1 MKKIIL
7 LLLISTLSIHA
18 QVEKLKPEFRNL
30 SWIVDDKALEVI
42 QTLSK
47 VYGSDSLRSDS
58 IFVTKTEYDLYV
70 DSMTLWKLTKNALKE
85 GDTSAKATT
94 IGNYGSTDER
104 HSNLEWLKLF
114 DEDTRLT
121 YEKNNHST
129 AKGLLFCI
137 PSSYDNLKLFYKEEA
152 SSIKDY
158 NKGRIKV
165 YSTQM
170 THRKETINFYI
181 ALHKTIKPT
190 TNYAISYLGYW
201 FPYVYIYSKPKKV
214 IYPTSI
220 KKVWESHTGLS
231 YATAQQLGLTDER
244 ILKLINKKKPINPD
258 VLLNQVREY
267 AIGVKCDTCEIKLYD
282 NHLEDD
288 DKIAFT
294 YRKNTTSV
302 NIKNIGTNYTII
314 SSQDGSFYLQALSEG
329 SKGLC
334 TVDILIDG
342 VNHIFAMKKEE
353 KVSIRLIKE
362 K

>member
-7 LLLISTLSIHA
+7 FLLMSTLATQA

-30 SWIVDDKALEVI
+30 SWVVDNKASEVI
-42 QTLSK
+42 STLSHI
-47 VYGSDSLRSDS
+47 YGSDSLRSDS
-58 IFVTKTEYDLYV
+58 TFVTKADYDLYI
-70 DSMTLWKLTKNALKE
+70 DSMTLWKLTKGIFKD
-85 GDTSAKATT
+85 GDINAKASTV
-94 IGNYGSTDER
+94 GNYGSVDET
-104 HSNLEWLKLF
+104 HSNAEWLRLY

-121 YEKNNHST
+121 YEKNSHST
-129 AKGLLFCI
+129 TKGLLFCI

-170 THRKETINFYI
+170 THCKETINFYI

-190 TNYAISYLGYW
+190 SNCAVSYLGYW
-201 FPYVYIYSKPKKV
+201 FPYVYFYAKPKNTV
-214 IYPTSI
+214 YPTSI
-220 KKVWESHTGLS
+220 KKLWESHTGLP

-244 ILKLINKKKPINPD
+244 ILKLIKKKTPINPD
-258 VLLNQVREY
+258 VLVNQVKEY
-267 AIGVKCDTCEIKLYD
+267 AIGVKCDTCQIKLYD
-282 NHLEDD
+282 SHLEDND
-288 DKIAFT
+288 EVAFT
-294 YRKNTTSV
+294 YKKNTTPVS
-302 NIKNIGTNYTII
+302 IKNIGTNYTII
-314 SSQDGSFYLQALSEG
+314 PSQEGSFYLQALSEG

-353 KVSIRLIKE
+353 RISIRLIKG